1 MKYINNN
8 FFVEKVSSKKLANR
22 FGTPLYC
29 YSHAKLKKNIN
40 NFKLNFSKLNPL
52 ICFAIKSNS
61 NLKIIKEVK
70 KLGLG
75 ADVVSKGELMQ
86 AIKAGISPSKIVF
99 SGVGKT
105 SSEIK
110 YAIDKKIMLINS
122 ESRSEVME
130 IEKIAKTKNK
140 IVDVG
145 LRLNPNTDAKTLN
158 KISTGK
164 KGDKFGVNE
173 KTFIELVSYIK
184 KSKFINL
191 KCLSVHIGSQIFENK
206 PYEKMLKVIDK
217 IISKINFK
225 FDFIDLGGGMGISY
239 KNDNKKFNYSN
250 YQKSI
255 IKFLGKYNS
264 KIIFEPGRSI
274 VGNVGIL
281 ISKII
286 YIKEN
291 QSKNF
296 IILDAGMND
305 LMRPALYGAKHRI
318 IPLNKKKNKISNKTY
333 EFVGPI
339 CESTDKFLSI
349 KKFQKLKEKDLI
361 IICDVGAYGSSLSS
375 NYNLRSKPAEILIKG
390 PKIIIAKKRQR
401 LKDII

>member
-8 FFVEKVSSKKLANR
+8 FFVEKVSSKKLAKN

-29 YSHAKLKKNIN
+29 YSYEKLKKNIN
-40 NFKLNFSKLNPL
+40 NFKLSFSKLNPL
-52 ICFAIKSNS
+52 ICFSIKSNS
-61 NLKIIKEVK
+61 NLNIIKEIK

-105 SSEIK
+105 YSELK
-110 YAIDKKIMLINS
+110 YAVDKKILLINS
-122 ESRSEVME
+122 ESKSEVME
-130 IEKIAKTKNK
+130 IEKIAKSKKK

-145 LRLNPNTDAKTLN
+145 LRINPNTDAKTLN

-191 KCLSVHIGSQIFENK
+191 RCLSVHIGSQIFENK
-206 PYEKMLKVIDK
+206 PYERMLKVIDR

-239 KNDNKKFNYSN
+239 KNDSKKFNYSN

-264 KIIFEPGRSI
+264 KIIFEPGRTI
-274 VGNVGIL
+274 VANTGIL

-318 IPLNKKKNKISNKTY
+318 IPINKTKKFSNKPY

-339 CESTDKFLSI
+339 CESTDKFLLT

-361 IICDVGAYGSSLSS
+361 IISDVGAYGYSLSS
-375 NYNLRSKPAEILIKG
+375 NYNLRPKPAEIVIKG
-390 PKIIIAKKRQR
+390 SKIIIAKKRQR
-401 LKDII
+401 LIDII